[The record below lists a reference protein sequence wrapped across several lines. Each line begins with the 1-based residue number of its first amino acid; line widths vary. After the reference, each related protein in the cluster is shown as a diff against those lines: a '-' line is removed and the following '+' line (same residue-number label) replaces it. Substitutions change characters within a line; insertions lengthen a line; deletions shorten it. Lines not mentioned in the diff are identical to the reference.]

1 MVEIIDTEIAI
12 IGGGPAGYVA
22 AIRATQLGG
31 KVLLI
36 ERAEIGG
43 TCLNRGCIPTKAL
56 VESARRFLAL
66 KEARKF
72 GLEADNIGYNFL
84 KIQKR
89 KNQIVKRLVKGI
101 EFLLKNNQIRLI
113 KGQGSFIDSHTLS
126 VKGDE
131 EYKVNAK
138 KVIIATGSKALSVPI
153 PGIDGTNVCTSK
165 EILEL
170 NEVPTSLIIIGGGV
184 IGDEFASIFNALGS
198 KVTIIEMLPKLIPME
213 DTDLGEELELAFKR
227 VGIACH
233 LGSRVTRISD
243 SPAGEKVVTF
253 TNTDGEEQHVEAKLV
268 LVSIGRASELEGL
281 NLEVLEGLE
290 YKRGIT
296 VNSKMET
303 SIPNIYAIGD
313 VTQGVPSPM
322 LAYTA
327 SHEGEVAVENA
338 LGGNVEMEYFG
349 IPSTIFTFPE
359 VSSVG
364 LTEEKAK
371 NQVSEIS
378 IGKFP
383 FQGNGRALIEGENRG
398 FVKVILDRAT
408 EQILG
413 VHIIGPHATE
423 LIAEGAL
430 LVKNRMTAKEI
441 IEVEHGHPVL
451 YESIKE
457 AVLDALGR
465 AIHK

>member
-1 MVEIIDTEIAI
+1 MVEIIDSEIAI

-36 ERAEIGG
+36 EKAEIGG
-43 TCLNRGCIPTKAL
+43 TCLNRGCIPTKSL

-66 KEARKF
+66 KEAKKF
-72 GLEADNIGYNFL
+72 GLEVENIGYNFQ

-101 EFLLKNNQIRLI
+101 EFLLKNNQIQVI
-113 KGQGSFIDSHTLS
+113 KGTGSFIDSHTLS
-126 VKGDE
+126 VKGDD
-131 EYKVNAK
+131 EYKINAEK
-138 KVIIATGSKALSVPI
+138 IIIATGSKSLSVPI
-153 PGIDGTNVCTSK
+153 PGIDGPNVLTST
-165 EILEL
+165 EILDL
-170 NEVPTSLIIIGGGV
+170 DEVPKSLVIIGGGV
-184 IGDEFASIFNALGS
+184 IGDEFASIFNALGT

-213 DTDLGEELELAFKR
+213 DSDLGEELELAFKR
-227 VGIACH
+227 AGITCNI
-233 LGSRVTRISD
+233 GSRVTRISD
-243 SPAGEKVVTF
+243 SQSGQKVVTF
-253 TNTDGEEQHVEAKLV
+253 SNADGEEQFAEAELV

-281 NLEVLEGLE
+281 NLEVLEELD

-296 VNSKMET
+296 VNSRMET
-303 SIPNIYAIGD
+303 SIPHIYAIGD
-313 VTQGVPSPM
+313 ITQGVPSPM

-327 SHEGEVAVENA
+327 SHEGEVAAENA
-338 LGGNVEMEYFG
+338 LGGNGVMDYFG

-364 LTEEKAK
+364 MTEEKAK
-371 NQVSEIS
+371 EQISDIS

-398 FVKVILDRAT
+398 FIKVILNRAT

-423 LIAEGAL
+423 LIAEGAI
-430 LVKNRMTAKEI
+430 LVKNRMTAKEV

>member
-66 KEARKF
+66 KEAKKF

-89 KNQIVKRLVKGI
+89 KNQLVKRLVKGI

-113 KGQGSFIDSHTLS
+113 KGQGSFVDSHTLS

-227 VGIACH
+227 AGIACH

-253 TNTDGEEQHVEAKLV
+253 TNTDGEEQLVEAKLV
-268 LVSIGRASELEGL
+268 LVSIGR
-281 NLEVLEGLE
+281 
-290 YKRGIT
+290 
-296 VNSKMET
+296 
-303 SIPNIYAIGD
+303 D
-313 VTQGVPSPM
+313 
-322 LAYTA
+322 
-327 SHEGEVAVENA
+327 
-338 LGGNVEMEYFG
+338 
-349 IPSTIFTFPE
+349 
-359 VSSVG
+359 
-364 LTEEKAK
+364 
-371 NQVSEIS
+371 
-378 IGKFP
+378 
-383 FQGNGRALIEGENRG
+383 
-398 FVKVILDRAT
+398 
-408 EQILG
+408 
-413 VHIIGPHATE
+413 
-423 LIAEGAL
+423 
-430 LVKNRMTAKEI
+430 
-441 IEVEHGHPVL
+441 
-451 YESIKE
+451 
-457 AVLDALGR
+457 
-465 AIHK
+465 

>member
-22 AIRATQLGG
+22 AIRAAQLGAR
-31 KVLLI
+31 VLLI
-36 ERAEIGG
+36 EKAEIGG
-43 TCLNRGCIPTKAL
+43 TCLNRGCIPTKSL

-66 KEARKF
+66 KEAKKF
-72 GLEADNIGYNFL
+72 GLEVENVGFNFL
-84 KIQKR
+84 KIQRR

-101 EFLLKNNQIRLI
+101 EFLLENNQIQVL
-113 KGQGSFIDSHTLS
+113 KGEGSFIDSHTLS
-126 VKGDE
+126 VKGDV
-131 EYKVNAK
+131 EYTVNAK
-138 KVIIATGSKALSVPI
+138 KIIIATGSKALSVPI
-153 PGIDGTNVCTSK
+153 PGIDGTNVLTSK

-170 NEVPTSLIIIGGGV
+170 GDIPTSLIIIGGGV

-198 KVTIIEMLPKLIPME
+198 KVTIIEMLPHLIPME
-213 DTDLGEELELAFKR
+213 DTELGEELELAFKR
-227 VGIACH
+227 TGITCNV
-233 LGSRVTRISD
+233 GSRVTRISD
-243 SPAGEKVVTF
+243 SPSGEKVVTF
-253 TNTDGEEQHVEAKLV
+253 TNTDGEEQFVEAELV

-281 NLEVLEGLE
+281 NLEVLEELDFR
-290 YKRGIT
+290 RGIT
-296 VNSKMET
+296 VNSRMET
-303 SIPNIYAIGD
+303 NVPDIYAIGD

-338 LGGNVEMEYFG
+338 LGGNVEMDYFG

-359 VSSVG
+359 VASVG
-364 LTEEKAK
+364 LTEEIAK
-371 NQVSEIS
+371 DQSSEIS

-383 FQGNGRALIEGENRG
+383 FQGNGRALIEGESRG
-398 FVKVILDRAT
+398 FVKVILNRTT

-430 LVKNRMTAKEI
+430 AVKNRMTAKEL

-451 YESIKE
+451 YEAIKE